1 MNPMRKLCVAVVSLL
16 IWPEIDRE
24 GREGGV
30 PKCRQICGLGC
41 VNHVFA
47 SAWVSQP
54 SPHIFLQYLYEER
67 EMNVGTSPPWM
78 QSAMNRSER
87 EETNERWRWCAI
99 LTLFLWKWVCKPC
112 SPGKFYL
119 CEVPET
125 SSFSENSSVSRKK
138 KQLDHFFGCCT
149 ANS

>member
-1 MNPMRKLCVAVVSLL
+1 MNGDADAPFSLFSFESGYANQVRHP
-16 IWPEIDRE
+16 I
-24 GREGGV
+24 
-30 PKCRQICGLGC
+30 
-41 VNHVFA
+41 
-47 SAWVSQP
+47 
-54 SPHIFLQYLYEER
+54 
-67 EMNVGTSPPWM
+67 
-78 QSAMNRSER
+78 
-87 EETNERWRWCAI
+87 
-99 LTLFLWKWVCKPC
+99 C